1 LNNPIVGLELVDAG
15 AVTVV
20 IVVLGAAAGVGTV
33 VAGAGTIAAVVLGS
47 VELTWELWFE
57 RIPPA
62 VPPATAARRI
72 KMRRMRINQKV
83 RGRKPQIVCV
93 CVGSKEES
101 W

>member
-1 LNNPIVGLELVDAG
+1 VNGPIVGLELVDAG

-20 IVVLGAAAGVGTV
+20 VAVLGVAAGVGIVVVGVGTMVTV
-33 VAGAGTIAAVVLGS
+33 

-72 KMRRMRINQKV
+72 KMRRVRISQKV
-83 RGRKPQIVCV
+83 REYKPQIVCL
-93 CVGSKEES
+93 CVGSEELS
-101 W
+101 L